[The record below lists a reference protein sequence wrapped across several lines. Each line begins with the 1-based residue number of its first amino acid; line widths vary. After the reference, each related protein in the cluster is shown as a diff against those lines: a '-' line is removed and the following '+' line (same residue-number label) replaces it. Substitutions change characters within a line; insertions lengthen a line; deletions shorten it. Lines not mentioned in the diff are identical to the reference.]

1 MERKEMKKLTLY
13 LNHDQDI
20 PLNRQLNIENSEFVS
35 QNKIDEVMALVNSIN
50 FTPITFKLEKEYAW
64 SKESLMMVVPL
75 YKQWLALQA
84 CYETYSIAPST
95 FIDEFWH
102 MHILDTRKYMEDCQ
116 LVFGK
121 YLHHFPYFGL
131 RSEQDEQ
138 ELNEGFE
145 LTKKLYKHHFNVE
158 SLTDNAK
165 EAGCGRCSG
174 GPNSCR

>member
-1 MERKEMKKLTLY
+1 MSKTELY
-13 LNHDQDI
+13 LKHDINI
-20 PLNRQLNIENSEFVS
+20 PLNKQLNIISSEFVS
-35 QNKIDEVMALVNSIN
+35 QNKINEITALVDSLD
-50 FTPITFKLEKEYAW
+50 FTPISFKLEKEYAW
-64 SKESLMMVVPL
+64 SSESLAMIVPL
-75 YKQWLALQA
+75 YKQWLILQA
-84 CYETYSIAPST
+84 CYKTYSIAPST
-95 FIDEFWH
+95 IIDEFWH

-116 LVFGK
+116 LVFGE

-131 RSEQDEQ
+131 RSEQDEK

-174 GPNSCR
+174 GPSSCR

>member
-1 MERKEMKKLTLY
+1 MLEKNMYLGSEEVALNKKLKIADT
-13 LNHDQDI
+13 
-20 PLNRQLNIENSEFVS
+20 EFVS
-35 QNKIDEVMALVNSIN
+35 QDKIDETMAVINSLD
-50 FTPITFKLEKEYAW
+50 FTPISFKLEAEYGW
-64 SKESLMMVVPL
+64 SKESLSMALPL

-84 CYETYSIAPST
+84 CYKTYSIAPST
-95 FIDEFWH
+95 FIDEYWH

-116 LVFGK
+116 LVFGE

-131 RSEQDEQ
+131 RNEQDAK

-145 LTKKLYKHHFNVE
+145 LTKKLYQHHFGVQH
-158 SLTDNAK
+158 LGDNAK